1 MIHAH
6 RGDISGLVGAI
17 YDCAYNRERWPD
29 TLRQICQALD
39 CVAGV
44 LFSYGGSGDQVLFR
58 LPCCEWGPGRIMVL
72 SAVGMCRRMMVSEAL
87 AS

>member
-44 LFSYGGSGDQVLFR
+44 LSDLAPSGRSADWDGRQIPK
-58 LPCCEWGPGRIMVL
+58 LPLAE
-72 SAVGMCRRMMVSEAL
+72 AVAE
-87 AS
+87 